1 LINLSAACADVD
13 PEVRLRA
20 GYDAGLASLCG
31 TPEAL
36 SMITVTSDDFVRAE
50 TNRMLVGLQAQ
61 AGGGNRSRHLREP
74 ASLEEQT
81 VSG

>member
-1 LINLSAACADVD
+1 
-13 PEVRLRA
+13 
-20 GYDAGLASLCG
+20 
-31 TPEAL
+31 
-36 SMITVTSDDFVRAE
+36 MITVTSDNFVRAE